1 MHLIIHLMYP
11 VYTEPFRASEISY
24 FLYCNYATFHSLPPK
39 LPRRLSKVTSPHNT
53 LLSSKSVFLSY
64 TTTLLV
70 KFLTSLSFRRD
81 ARHLVFTDL
90 VRPCF

>member
-11 VYTEPFRASEISY
+11 VYIEPFRASEISY
-24 FLYCNYATFHSLPPK
+24 FLYCNYATFHSLPLK

-64 TTTLLV
+64 TTTLFNLPSISEGCTP
-70 KFLTSLSFRRD
+70 FSIYRS
-81 ARHLVFTDL
+81 
-90 VRPCF
+90 C